1 MSARPVA
8 IVTGARRGI
17 GRAIAEALA
26 EAGHDLALYDR
37 ERPEETEA
45 ACRQMGAATLSLA
58 RDLSQI
64 EAHDE
69 TVEAVAERFGRLD
82 SLVNNAGIGAP
93 VRGDLLDLRPD
104 NFDAVIAVNLR
115 GTMFLTHAAAR
126 WMLAHPRHDGAAR
139 SIVTVTS
146 VSAAMANPERVEYCV
161 SKAALSMWLKA
172 LAVRLAPEEIG
183 VFEVRPG
190 IIRTEMTAGVA
201 ARYEGLIANGLVPS
215 RRWGEAED
223 VAKAVVALVQPG
235 LSFATGTVINVDGA
249 MAVPRF

>member
-8 IVTGARRGI
+8 LVTGAGRGI

-26 EAGHDLALYDR
+26 DGGYDLALFDR
-37 ERPEETEA
+37 ERPDEAEA
-45 ACRQMGAATLSLA
+45 ACRKRGAQTLSLE
-58 RDLSQI
+58 RDLSQVGS
-64 EAHDE
+64 HVD
-69 TVEAVAERFGRLD
+69 TVEAVADRFGRLD

-93 VRGDLLDLRPD
+93 VRGDLLDLVPE
-104 NFDAVIAVNLR
+104 NFDTVIAVNLR

-126 WMLAHPRHDGAAR
+126 WMLAHARLDGAAR

-146 VSAAMANPERVEYCV
+146 VSAVMANPERVEYCV

-172 LAVRLAPEEIG
+172 LAVRLAPEDIG

-190 IIRTEMTAGVA
+190 VIRTEMTAGVA

-215 RRWGEAED
+215 RRWGEAQD
-223 VAKAVVALVQPG
+223 VARAVVALVQPG

>member
-1 MSARPVA
+1 VSARPVA
-8 IVTGARRGI
+8 LVTGARRGI

-26 EAGHDLALYDR
+26 EAGYDLALFDR

-45 ACRQMGAATLSLA
+45 ACRQLGSATLSLD
-58 RDLSQI
+58 RDLSKI
-64 EAHDE
+64 ETHVD

-82 SLVNNAGIGAP
+82 CLVNNAGIGAP
-93 VRGDLLDLRPD
+93 VRGDLLDLAPE
-104 NFDAVIAVNLR
+104 NFDTVIAVNLR

-126 WMLAHPRHDGAAR
+126 WMLAHPRHDGAGR

-190 IIRTEMTAGVA
+190 IIRTEMTAAVA
-201 ARYEGLIANGLVPS
+201 DRYEGLIANGLVPS

-223 VAKAVVALVQPG
+223 VARAVTALVQPG
-235 LSFATGTVINVDGA
+235 LAFATGSVVNVDGA
-249 MAVPRF
+249 LAVSRF

>member
-8 IVTGARRGI
+8 LVTGARRGI

-26 EAGHDLALYDR
+26 DAGYDLALFDR
-37 ERPEETEA
+37 ERPDEAEA
-45 ACRQMGAATLSLA
+45 ACRRRGAATLVLE
-58 RDLSQI
+58 RDLSRVDSH
-64 EAHDE
+64 AD

-82 SLVNNAGIGAP
+82 SLVNNAGIGAR
-93 VRGDLLDLRPD
+93 VRGDMLDLVPE
-104 NFDAVIAVNLR
+104 NFDAVLAVNLR
-115 GTMFLTHAAAR
+115 GTLFLTHAVAR

-172 LAVRLAPEEIG
+172 LAVRLAPEDIG

-190 IIRTEMTAGVA
+190 VIRTEMTSGVA

-215 RRWGEAED
+215 RRWGEAVD
-223 VAKAVVALVQPG
+223 VAKTVVALVQPG